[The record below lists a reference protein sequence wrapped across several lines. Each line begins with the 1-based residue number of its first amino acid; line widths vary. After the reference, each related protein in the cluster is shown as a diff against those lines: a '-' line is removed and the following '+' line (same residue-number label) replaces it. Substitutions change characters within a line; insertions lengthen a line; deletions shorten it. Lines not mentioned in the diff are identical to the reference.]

1 MSSEVR
7 RCCWLGFLPAL
18 DGGDHGGWGN
28 PMACSIYIY
37 NRVYKEKMRCRGG
50 GSQPRR
56 KEGRTWGRRRRAGEA
71 LPETLAMGVA
81 FRAGG
86 RGRERRIWP
95 EGREERTLG
104 SWGACCAAS
113 ELAGSCRRGW
123 WRRRRGLEREGE
135 EASPFSSF
143 GRVFFFTQICSDRG
157 LNNPNDR
164 VFCAKTNRFPRST

>member
-56 KEGRTWGRRRRAGEA
+56 KEGRTWGRRRHTGEA
-71 LPETLAMGVA
+71 LPKTLATGVGL
-81 FRAGG
+81 RAGG
-86 RGRERRIWP
+86 RRRERKIWP
-95 EGREERTLG
+95 ERREARMIG
-104 SWGACCAAS
+104 SSGACCAAP
-113 ELAGSCRRGW
+113 ELAGSGRRGW
-123 WRRRRGLEREGE
+123 WRWRGLHGREGE
-135 EASPFSSF
+135 EECPC
-143 GRVFFFTQICSDRG
+143 VCCVLFFTNLLGPRVQYSERQGVLCKHETFSQI
-157 LNNPNDR
+157 
-164 VFCAKTNRFPRST
+164 ST